1 MSPFPTIRRALWA
14 PGAFVLVAAA
24 TIGAVL
30 GASLGLRSWP
40 PYLGF
45 MLGALLAI
53 GWLERLWARHR
64 QPPPSPRVRS
74 KLKVI
79 RGGKSYDLEKDD
91 STDGQRYLM

>member
-1 MSPFPTIRRALWA
+1 VIVASLTIA
-14 PGAFVLVAAA
+14 G
-24 TIGAVL
+24 VL
-30 GASLGLRSWP
+30 GAALGLRTWP

-45 MLGALLAI
+45 ALGALLAI
-53 GWLERLWARHR
+53 GWIERLWAKRS
-64 QPPPSPRVRS
+64 QPPPAPRVRS